1 MQVEP
6 LLGLGQQIQYVDG
19 RHILLESCLQQ
30 SQLRWILLAVEPLDD
45 QTVVAD
51 PYELVLGKA
60 VVYLLGQRRHL
71 RLELCNKIR
80 TILGQRGEDRKST
93 RLNSSH

>member
-60 VVYLLGQRRHL
+60 AVYLLARRRHL
-71 RLELCNKIR
+71 RLELCTKIR
-80 TILGQRGEDRKST
+80 TILGQRGDIALAEIGRA
-93 RLNSSH
+93 NV